1 MTHSSEREKAATQ
14 GHVGGRGL
22 GVGGWG
28 ALSKGNGKPEEAG

>member
-22 GVGGWG
+22 GVGGVG
-28 ALSKGNGKPEEAG
+28 GTEQR